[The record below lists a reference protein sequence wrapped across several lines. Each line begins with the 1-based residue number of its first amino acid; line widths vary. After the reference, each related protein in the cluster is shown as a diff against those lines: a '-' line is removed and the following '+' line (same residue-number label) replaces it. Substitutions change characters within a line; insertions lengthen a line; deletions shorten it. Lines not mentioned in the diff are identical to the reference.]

1 MSYFFNIER
10 IVYQATLEELF
21 EENKT
26 KVGVQQKLNM
36 LARRSHFNEIL
47 LEEVDKHKLVL
58 KDVWACVDNIYH
70 EVSKHAHGNREPIQ
84 LNMGMFTRNELVV
97 LISFFRLQQKW
108 SSALKWEVVWIQK
121 EEV

>member
-10 IVYQATLEELF
+10 IVYRATLEELF

-36 LARRSHFNEIL
+36 LARRSDFNEIL
-47 LEEVDKHKLVL
+47 LEEVDKRKLVL
-58 KDVWACVDNIYH
+58 KDVWACVDKIYH

-84 LNMGMFTRNELVV
+84 LKVEEFTKNELVV
-97 LISFFRLQQKW
+97 LISFFRLQKKW
-108 SSALKWEVVWIQK
+108 SYALEWQVVWTQK
-121 EEV
+121 G